1 MQGHEDSA
9 TGRFV
14 SIADAA
20 ELLGLSV
27 AETLGI
33 VRDGELPAIRTGRG
47 AQWRVAVEE
56 IDAYVSGKLEES
68 RRMGLFEQSDFASIA
83 DLGDHQRTRRS

>member
-1 MQGHEDSA
+1 MHGHEDSTA
-9 TGRFV
+9 GRFV

-33 VRDGELPAIRTGRG
+33 VRSGELGGDFSNAEIARAAFRSARTHLVAAACAVAG
-47 AQWRVAVEE
+47 ATP
-56 IDAYVSGKLEES
+56 S
-68 RRMGLFEQSDFASIA
+68 MGISATAF
-83 DLGDHQRTRRS
+83 TPV

>member
-1 MQGHEDSA
+1 MHGHEDSTA
-9 TGRFV
+9 GRFV

-20 ELLGLSV
+20 DLLGLSV

-33 VRDGELPAIRTGRG
+33 ARSGELSAIRAGRG

-56 IDAYVSGKLEES
+56 IDAYVAGKVEEG
-68 RRMGLFEQSDFASIA
+68 RRMSLFDQSDFASIV
-83 DLGDHQRTRRS
+83 DLDDHQRTRRS

>member
-1 MQGHEDSA
+1 MHGHEDSTA
-9 TGRFV
+9 GRFV

-33 VRDGELPAIRTGRG
+33 VRSGELSAIRTGRG

-56 IDAYVSGKLEES
+56 IDAYVVGKLEEG
-68 RRMGLFEQSDFASIA
+68 RRMSLFDQADFASIV
-83 DLGDHQRTRRS
+83 DLDGHQRTRRS

>member
-1 MQGHEDSA
+1 MHGHEDSTA
-9 TGRFV
+9 GRFV

-33 VRDGELPAIRTGRG
+33 VRSGELSAIRAGRG
-47 AQWRVAVEE
+47 R
-56 IDAYVSGKLEES
+56 SGASGS
-68 RRMGLFEQSDFASIA
+68 RRSTPTSSASW
-83 DLGDHQRTRRS
+83 RRDAG